1 MWTNIIV
8 LFRITLFCLFL
19 NKQNLEKLFEWHHTL
34 RSKTSMS
41 SAKKQESEVKQ
52 AHSEQAPEAEAQQA
66 QPQKNLYE
74 REVDRYRHHLERGGF
89 EAAYP
94 MYGFT
99 LIHSLQPEE
108 KVELFQKLGF
118 DPKTPE
124 DFYNLG
130 CVAAKKENF
139 EKAREYFEKTIDLA
153 PDFEQAYYNLAVVL
167 ENLGLESE
175 AAEKWGIFC
184 EFLDE
189 NSSEAT
195 IVTQH
200 VEELKKTLASSGKAK
215 K

>member
-1 MWTNIIV
+1 
-8 LFRITLFCLFL
+8 
-19 NKQNLEKLFEWHHTL
+19 
-34 RSKTSMS
+34 MS
-41 SAKKQESEVKQ
+41 SAKKQESELKQ
-52 AHSEQAPEAEAQQA
+52 TSTDQASAEAEVQQA

-74 REVDRYRHHLERGGF
+74 REVERYRHHLQRGGF
-89 EAAYP
+89 DAAYP

-108 KVELFQKLGF
+108 KVDIFQKLGF

-130 CVAAKKENF
+130 CVAAKKEDF
-139 EKAREYFEKTIDLA
+139 IKAREYFEQTIDLA
-153 PDFEQAYYNLAVVL
+153 PDFEEAYYNLAIVL
-167 ENLGLESE
+167 ENLGQESE
-175 AAEKWGIFC
+175 AVEKWEIFC

-189 NSSEAT
+189 DSTEAT

-200 VEELKKTLASSGKAK
+200 LEELKKTLAVSGKAK

>member
-1 MWTNIIV
+1 
-8 LFRITLFCLFL
+8 
-19 NKQNLEKLFEWHHTL
+19 
-34 RSKTSMS
+34 MS
-41 SAKKQESEVKQ
+41 SAKKQELEAKQ
-52 AHSEQAPEAEAQQA
+52 TPSEQAPEAEAQSA

-74 REVDRYRHHLERGGF
+74 REVDRYRHYLQRGGF

-108 KVELFQKLGF
+108 KVEMFQKLGF

-130 CVAAKKENF
+130 CVAAKKEDF
-139 EKAREYFEKTIDLA
+139 VKAREYFEKTIELA
-153 PDFEQAYYNLAVVL
+153 PDFEQAYYNLAIVL

-175 AAEKWGIFC
+175 AAEKWEIFC

-200 VEELKKTLASSGKAK
+200 LEELKKTLAVSGKAK